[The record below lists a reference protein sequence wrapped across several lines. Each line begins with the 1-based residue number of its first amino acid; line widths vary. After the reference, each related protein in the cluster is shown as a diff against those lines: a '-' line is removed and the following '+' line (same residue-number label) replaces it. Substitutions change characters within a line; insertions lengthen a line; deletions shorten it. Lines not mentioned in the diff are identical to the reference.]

1 MVWNLQ
7 DTSPEPT
14 MVKFA
19 LVSTLIWAASLA
31 LASPSS
37 PAPLVGV
44 RTRNVPGH
52 SDEDTLHAVWRRLAA
67 LSHKKRQT
75 VFKNSTSIYK
85 SWNDATLFS

>member
-1 MVWNLQ
+1 
-7 DTSPEPT
+7 
-14 MVKFA
+14 MVKFG

-44 RTRNVPGH
+44 RTRNFPGK
-52 SDEDTLHAVWRRLAA
+52 SDEYTLHAVWRRLAA
-67 LSHKKRQT
+67 LSDRKRQT
-75 VFKNSTSIYK
+75 VFKNSTSIDK